1 MGGHAEELCLVTD
14 RVGIGINAKDRAP
27 RSENIDIIDIEADVV
42 VARHS
47 REPRS
52 PGGFGPLLGSP
63 RPGPGVSTTGLS
75 AREVIAVA
83 PRTLEIE
90 VDPLSVFETT
100 VWSIQI

>member
-1 MGGHAEELCLVTD
+1 MMGGHAEELCLVTD
-14 RVGIGINAKDRAP
+14 RVRIGIDAKDRAP
-27 RSENIDIIDIEADVV
+27 RTESIDIEVDVV

-63 RPGPGVSTTGLS
+63 RSGPGVSTTGLS